1 MRVFLEKYQVE
12 TKIMHEPLV
21 CDAPAYSEQKEN
33 VPNARKILGESLV
46 IPAHEK
52 LTDRQVSRV
61 IDLIDEFVTA
71 GI

>member
-1 MRVFLEKYQVE
+1 
-12 TKIMHEPLV
+12 MHEPLV